1 MLNDSFSFPT
11 DQASNCQDAKESTV
25 NELEFEI
32 WMASPI
38 FFSYEA
44 CLEENKKSLG
54 KYILD
59 VLWCQPIKL
68 IHVVSTSE
76 FHEY

>member
-1 MLNDSFSFPT
+1 MIYFIFQT

-44 CLEENKKSLG
+44 CLKENKKSFG
-54 KYILD
+54 KYIHNHNTFL
-59 VLWCQPIKL
+59 LACTFI
-68 IHVVSTSE
+68 
-76 FHEY
+76 FY